1 MFKNLTFRSDGAF
14 WPTAEQSAFDHAP
27 ASGGVLAKAGALA
40 RRWQARRVAR
50 QAIEQLERFDDRTL
64 RDIGISRDQIYYAV
78 HHGRAAVR
86 GAAFDIGRWS

>member
-14 WPTAEQSAFDHAP
+14 WPLVERPGLGRTG
-27 ASGGVLAKAGALA
+27 ASGGLLGKATALVQRWRA
-40 RRWQARRVAR
+40 RHAAR
-50 QAIEQLERFDDRTL
+50 QAIEQLESFDDRTL